1 MGPLCVATEIFLIQ
15 VIYLVRTNSSS
26 FMFYAFFFVTGSLYS
41 LKLYI
46 NILQLIS
53 NCMTVVEQDEEE
65 YRKKELKNK
74 G

>member
-15 VIYLVRTNSSS
+15 VIYLVKNRKCTIYYWGL
-26 FMFYAFFFVTGSLYS
+26 FYLTGALYS

-53 NCMTVVEQDEEE
+53 NCTRVIEQDEEE
-65 YRKKELKNK
+65 RSKIKAEK
-74 G
+74 